1 MDKMLIIT
9 PEFPYPPDGGGA
21 IRLLNLIR
29 IYKRHFDITLL
40 SFYFDDSGLSERRQ
54 ALLEWCKEVI
64 AVKMQDT
71 KLNRKRSAFMA
82 LTIGIPFNTCKF
94 MQREFTQ
101 KLKNLLRKDSYKY
114 IILEHTYML
123 PYTRLIR
130 SALAGGS
137 KAVLDAH
144 NFETGLSRARIKT
157 RKGLRKMTAKYSYI
171 CMKRMEKKYAKKY
184 NMVFTT
190 SKVDAGHFE
199 SIGAVN
205 VHVIP
210 NIISGLDHTTNIE
223 AAADNKSLIFCG
235 ILSYFPN
242 REGIEFFYENI
253 YKRLKTEVDGIKLYI
268 VGKEPDDYICSLAKN
283 DDSVTVTGYVD
294 DVTKYYRDSTLAI
307 VPLLSGSGTRLKILD
322 AFINRTAV
330 ISTSKGCEG
339 LEVRHLQD
347 IYIAD
352 SPEEFIE
359 GIKTLLE
366 DAELK
371 RQLTNNAYSLVQE
384 KYSVAAIEKHIAQ
397 LLAGN

>member
-54 ALLEWCKEVI
+54 ALLEWCKEVV

-71 KLNRKRSAFMA
+71 RFIKIRSALMT
-82 LTIGIPFNTCKF
+82 LSIGIPFNTCKF

-101 KLKNLLRKDSYKY
+101 KLKNLLRRDSYKY

-130 SALAGGS
+130 SPMAGGS
-137 KAVLDAH
+137 RVILDAH
-144 NFETGLSRARIKT
+144 NFETGLSRERIKT
-157 RKGLRKMTAKYSYI
+157 RKGLKKMTAKYSYI
-171 CMKRMEKKYAKKY
+171 CMKRIEKKYAKKY
-184 NMVFTT
+184 DMVFTT
-190 SKVDAGHFE
+190 SEVDAGHFK
-199 SIGAVN
+199 SIEAIN
-205 VHVIP
+205 VSVIP
-210 NIISGLDHTTNIE
+210 NIISGLDSSSAIE
-223 AAADNKSLIFCG
+223 AAEDSKSLIFCG

-253 YKRLKTEVDGIKLYI
+253 YKRLKTEVDGIRLYI
-268 VGKEPDDYICSLAKN
+268 VGKEPDEYICSLAKN

-294 DVTKYYRDSTLAI
+294 DVTRYYRNAALAI

-322 AFINRTAV
+322 AFNNRTVV

-339 LEVRHLQD
+339 LEVRHLHD

-371 RQLTNNAYSLVQE
+371 RQLRDNAYSLVQE
-384 KYSVAAIEKHIAQ
+384 KYSVAAIEKQIAQ